1 MSNKHRFKD
10 SSSLAHCDY
19 HENTGT
25 LEIAFT
31 SGSVYHYPD
40 CPKHEYENLKKAE
53 SAGKHFHGNIRKYK
67 SIKVK

>member
-1 MSNKHRFKD
+1 MSNKHHFKD

-25 LEIAFT
+25 LEIGFS

-40 CPKHEYENLKKAE
+40 CPKKEYEALKQAA
-53 SAGKHFHGNIRKYK
+53 SAGKHFHGNIRRYK

>member
-1 MSNKHRFKD
+1 MSNKHHFKD
-10 SSSLAHCDY
+10 SQSIDYCDF

-25 LEIAFT
+25 LEIGFS

-40 CPKHEYENLKKAE
+40 CPKEHYDALKQAA
-53 SAGKHFHGNIRKYK
+53 SAGKHFHANIRRFK